1 MERHTLYRNAIGYVL
16 IVGCGLLFTIFAVV
30 NISEIYRNLTSNNVW
45 FNDFFGLWSYAKFL
59 IVKPTS
65 EIYDNSILLDFQM
78 DLGACPKCLLPFAYP
93 PFFLFWILPLGLL
106 SYYFAYALWAISTLS
121 FYSVAS
127 FYKSECW
134 YAAFL
139 SLFAPATVISFATGQ
154 TGLLSSALI
163 VGGFRLIASRPI
175 LSGTLFGLASFKPQ
189 LGILIPIALISA
201 RLWRTVAA
209 AATTIAVLVLASGV
223 AFGWSVWPLW
233 LAKLLPHAE
242 WVSNVKDRYNPTI
255 TSNLTSIGVNL
266 PIART
271 VQACVAALV
280 AVIIWVCFRRGV
292 TILATAALLVGTFL
306 ATPYAIAYDMPML
319 TNAVLAVLH
328 DRDQTNRS
336 LTIPEILVLAL
347 ALLLPLIMVLTWRLS
362 MIRSIPLILLFGLI
376 VWRIFGLHGN
386 VSNSGSVHS
395 DKRLRAG

>member
-1 MERHTLYRNAIGYVL
+1 LL
-16 IVGCGLLFTIFAVV
+16 INV
-30 NISEIYRNLTSNNVW
+30 SEIYKNLTISNIW
-45 FNDFFGLWSYAKFL
+45 FNDFFGLWSFAKFL
-59 IVKPTS
+59 IVNPAS
-65 EIYDNSILLDFQM
+65 EIYNNSILLGFQM

-93 PFFLFWILPLGLL
+93 PFFLFWIFPLGLL
-106 SYYFAYALWAISTLS
+106 SYYFAYALWSISTLS
-121 FYSVAS
+121 FYFVAS
-127 FYKSECW
+127 LYKSECW

-163 VGGFRLIASRPI
+163 VGGFRLVASRPI

-209 AATTIAVLVLASGV
+209 AAMTIAVLVLASGV

-233 LAKLLPHAE
+233 LAKLLPHAD

-255 TSNLTSIGVNL
+255 TSNLTSIGFNL

-328 DRDQTNRS
+328 DRDQTNRPLS
-336 LTIPEILVLAL
+336 VPEIFVLVLTL
-347 ALLLPLIMVLTWRLS
+347 FLPLIMVLTWRLS

-376 VWRIFGLHGN
+376 LWRVFGRRDDISKSSAAPPEGT
-386 VSNSGSVHS
+386 VSA
-395 DKRLRAG
+395 R